1 MESSGSDSTTLT
13 QVTMVS
19 REEVEKIVEET
30 VATVAKQD
38 DIIFKKPTTLRDWIY
53 IIATIVAL
61 LGMGWS
67 AIVKLNA
74 ISEHQNLPY
83 HHGVE
88 ELVAEVKEAVHQHIN
103 DEEHHIR
110 RADVTL
116 QILEETRPMKQ
127 DVQNIKQDIGIIKTN
142 MDILL
147 DRHRHMEHRSRE

>member
-1 MESSGSDSTTLT
+1 MESTGSDSKTLT
-13 QVTMVS
+13 AVTMVS
-19 REEVEKIVEET
+19 KEEVEKIVADT
-30 VATVAKQD
+30 VATVIKQD
-38 DIIFKKPTTLRDWIY
+38 TAVFKKPTTMRDWVY
-53 IIATIVAL
+53 IVATVVAL

-88 ELVAEVKEAVHQHIN
+88 ELVAGVKDAVHKHIN

-127 DVQNIKQDIGIIKTN
+127 DIQNIKQDIGIIKTN
-142 MDILL
+142 INLLL
-147 DRHRHMEHRSRE
+147 DRHRHMEHRD

>member
-1 MESSGSDSTTLT
+1 VESTGSDSKTLT
-13 QVTMVS
+13 AVTMVS
-19 REEVEKIVEET
+19 KDEVEKIVADT
-30 VATVAKQD
+30 VATVIKQD
-38 DIIFKKPTTLRDWIY
+38 AAVFKKPTTLRDWIY
-53 IIATIVAL
+53 VVATVVAL

-88 ELVAEVKEAVHQHIN
+88 DLVTDVKEIISEHIN
-103 DEEHHIR
+103 DEDHHIR

-142 MDILL
+142 LDLLL
-147 DRHRHMEHRSRE
+147 DRHHRMEHK